1 MITSAENRIITDYTT
16 YQTPKNNLKNL
27 IGNQEKMEN
36 VIVNSDTYFGTGY
49 WLARKDCFSKK
60 AQKKLQALTDQEVQN
75 VNDKKEN
82 RTYLRIQ
89 DKEQQ
94 IYNMA
99 ISGEE
104 KDNGLLEPIRVVE
117 KGLRLGKY
125 LFDIIL
131 LKNEDGDIT
140 LLNGGL
146 YNTLN
151 KEGIKFYL
159 TDNNDLI
166 ALFKDNQRV
175 GVMCPLSRKI
185 FDYLPG
191 DMYELNIIENNQRE
205 II

>member
-60 AQKKLQALTDQEVQN
+60 AQEKLQALTDQEVQN
-75 VNDKKEN
+75 VNDKKKN

-94 IYNMA
+94 IHDMA
-99 ISGEE
+99 LTGRE
-104 KDNGLLEPIRVVE
+104 KDDGLLEPIRVVE

-131 LKNEDGDIT
+131 LKNEEGDIT
-140 LLNGGL
+140 LINAGL

-151 KEGIKFYL
+151 KEDIKFYS
-159 TDNNDLI
+159 TNNGNLI

-175 GVMCPLSRKI
+175 GVMCPLNRKI
-185 FDYLPG
+185 FNYLPE
-191 DMYELNIIENNQRE
+191 DMYELSIIENNQVE
-205 II
+205 VI

>member
-60 AQKKLQALTDQEVQN
+60 AQEKLQALTDQEVQN
-75 VNDKKEN
+75 VNDKKKN

-94 IYNMA
+94 IHDMA
-99 ISGEE
+99 LTGRE

-131 LKNEDGDIT
+131 LKNEEGDIT
-140 LLNGGL
+140 LINAGL

-151 KEGIKFYL
+151 KEDIKFYS
-159 TDNNDLI
+159 TDNGNLI

-175 GVMCPLSRKI
+175 GVMCPLNRKI
-185 FDYLPG
+185 FNYLPE
-191 DMYELNIIENNQRE
+191 DMYELSIIENNQVE
-205 II
+205 VI